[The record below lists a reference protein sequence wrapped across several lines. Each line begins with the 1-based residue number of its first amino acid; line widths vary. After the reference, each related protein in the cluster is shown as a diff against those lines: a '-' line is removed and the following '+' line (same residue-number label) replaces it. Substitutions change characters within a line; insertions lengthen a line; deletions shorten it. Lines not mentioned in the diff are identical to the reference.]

1 MTKTP
6 KVFNVRLSETGRTY
20 PVTLNFTSYVMDNT
34 LAVRLVEARPPWSPF
49 AVITVNLSD
58 RVQDETHAFLDTN
71 NCPWAEEF
79 LRDNGIAEPVDGV
92 TGQSGFCTYPLYKFN
107 LESQWEEQES

>member
-1 MTKTP
+1 MKTE
-6 KVFNVRLSETGRTY
+6 KVFNVRLSKSGRTY
-20 PVTLNFTSYVMDNT
+20 PVTLDFTSYVMDNT
-34 LAVRLVEARPPWSPF
+34 LAVRLISARPPWLPF
-49 AVITVNLSD
+49 ATITVHL
-58 RVQDETHAFLDTN
+58 DESSGQEKNKAFLDTN

-107 LESQWEEQES
+107 LGSKWEEQES

>member
-6 KVFNVRLSETGRTY
+6 KVFNVRLSKTGRTY

-79 LRDNGIAEPVDGV
+79 LLDNKIARKTEV
-92 TGQSGFCTYPLYKFN
+92 TMKSGFCTYPLYEFDLDSKW
-107 LESQWEEQES
+107 SEEE